1 MIADREGEC
10 ESLRSSCSSVAL
22 SASPFQVQTRMGST
36 RQRLAVKAKAASE
49 ELGRERRWRRGSG
62 VKAHVALHVGKNV
75 ILHEAQPTID
85 GATGTEMA
93 R

>member
-1 MIADREGEC
+1 MIADREGES
-10 ESLRSSCSSVAL
+10 ERSSCSSVAL

-49 ELGRERRWRRGSG
+49 ELGRERRWRRGSC
-62 VKAHVALHVGKNV
+62 VKAHVALHVEKNA
-75 ILHEAQPTID
+75 IPREAQPTTD
-85 GATGTEMA
+85 GASRTKMA